1 VLHTVVN
8 TITSRPAGRRRL
20 AWAGIA
26 LALVLGSAT
35 PAIAQDST
43 PGTDAESASG
53 AIYAM
58 TNSPARNEVVAYA
71 RAEDGT
77 LSPLGHFD
85 TGGLGSGSFENSD
98 TALIVASAE
107 GQSSPVDLGGGADF
121 VVAVN
126 GGSDSISVL
135 RVTEEGLELVETEPS
150 GGERPT
156 SVTVQGGRLYV
167 LNSGGDAPGVGFC
180 FGGNPRING
189 FTIDDE
195 GALEPIADSERELS
209 GGPDSGCAQ
218 VSFNPAGD
226 VLIVSQITENTITTF
241 PVNDDG
247 TLGEA
252 VENEPTGSGPFG
264 YTFDGEGRLLVTENF
279 QAAPGEGT
287 VASYEIGDDGVLSP
301 IGESVAL
308 GESDPCWIVITPDGG
323 FAFSA
328 SFGPLPSLTLED
340 ETLRRGT
347 IQSFQVGEDGSLE
360 LLDAQAAQV
369 GVGAADLALAGDGQF
384 LYALNSI
391 EGTITGFAIA
401 EDGALTL
408 VTSVG
413 GLPANAFGPLSIGL
427 AARDNG

>member
-1 VLHTVVN
+1 MTINQPYPPVRRHVVGVGLV
-8 TITSRPAGRRRL
+8 A
-20 AWAGIA
+20 A
-26 LALVLGSAT
+26 LALLLGGGPRAFAQDDAT
-35 PAIAQDST
+35 PPGGTSST
-43 PGTDAESASG
+43 GTV
-53 AIYAM
+53 YAM

-98 TALIVASAE
+98 TSLIVASAD

-126 GGSDSISVL
+126 GGSDSVSVFGI
-135 RVTEEGLELVETEPS
+135 TDDGLELVETEPS

-156 SVTVQGGRLYV
+156 SVTVRGGRLYV

-180 FGGNPRING
+180 FGGNPRVNG
-189 FTIDDE
+189 FTIDKA
-195 GALEPIADSERELS
+195 GALEPIADSARELS
-209 GGPDSGCAQ
+209 GGPASGCAQ

-226 VLIVSQITENTITTF
+226 VLIVSQITEDTITTF
-241 PVNDDG
+241 PVNEDG

-264 YTFDGEGRLLVTENF
+264 YAFDGGGRLLVTENF
-279 QAAPGEGT
+279 QAVPGEGP
-287 VASYEIGDDGVLSP
+287 VASYEIGEDGTLAP
-301 IGESVAL
+301 IGESLAL
-308 GESDPCWIVITPDGG
+308 GESDPCWIVVTPDGDY
-323 FAFSA
+323 AFST

-347 IQSFQVGEDGSLE
+347 IQSFRVGDDGALE

-369 GVGAADLALAGDGQF
+369 GVGAADIALAGDGRF

-391 EGTITGFAIA
+391 EGTITGFAVG
-401 EDGALTL
+401 ESGTLTL

-427 AARDNG
+427 AARDT